1 MKFFGSVAAYT
12 SLACEINQEVR
23 EKLNMFNA
31 NEDVTG
37 YSYSY
42 SYRMNNTC
50 IPKLMFE
57 YFPIGSINVGWS
69 SKRWK

>member
-1 MKFFGSVAAYT
+1 
-12 SLACEINQEVR
+12 
-23 EKLNMFNA
+23 
-31 NEDVTG
+31 
-37 YSYSY
+37 
-42 SYRMNNTC
+42 MNNTC